1 MSLSE
6 FEKRLYNSYNIAYR
20 KANNKPFKVRKDF
33 TAIDATTTLV
43 LRKLSSLFERNS
55 SINIDEF
62 FIAPYKVYGT
72 VDYTPIDFFLT
83 RKALKCYTTYV
94 KSREKEDPDSDEVIE
109 RCKNACA
116 FIYKYCRINNITLD
130 QYKSMIVGTMP
141 IIIQHLKD
149 HSVNFY
155 VLHALDCNKNLRSV
169 GQELL
174 DFLIPDFNII
184 NNETRINYCKST
196 KLKHTLSKALDII
209 KQQLEKTNKQQKENK

>member
-1 MSLSE
+1 
-6 FEKRLYNSYNIAYR
+6 
-20 KANNKPFKVRKDF
+20 
-33 TAIDATTTLV
+33 
-43 LRKLSSLFERNS
+43 
-55 SINIDEF
+55 
-62 FIAPYKVYGT
+62 
-72 VDYTPIDFFLT
+72 
-83 RKALKCYTTYV
+83 
-94 KSREKEDPDSDEVIE
+94 
-109 RCKNACA
+109 
-116 FIYKYCRINNITLD
+116 
-130 QYKSMIVGTMP
+130 MIVGTMP

-184 NNETRINYCKST
+184 NNETRINYCKSN

>member
-6 FEKRLYNSYNIAYR
+6 FEKRIYNSYNIAYR
-20 KANNKPFKVRKDF
+20 KANTKPFKVRKDF
-33 TAIDATTTLV
+33 TDLDATTALV
-43 LRKLSSLFERNS
+43 LRKLSSFFERNS

-62 FIAPYKVYGT
+62 FIAPYKVYNT
-72 VDYTPIDFFLT
+72 TDYTPIDFFLN

-94 KSREKEDPDSDEVIE
+94 KSREKEDPDSDEVIA
-109 RCKNACA
+109 RCKEACS
-116 FIYKYCRINNITLD
+116 FVYRYCKINNITLD

-141 IIIQHLKD
+141 IVIQHLKD

-155 VLHALDCNKNLRSV
+155 ILHALDCNKNLRSV

-209 KQQLEKTNKQQKENK
+209 KQQLEKNKTTTVEK